1 MPASPAA
8 ISTTTPIATSRNEPD
23 SSAQPTRM
31 SRSLS
36 RTQSGEDK
44 LKPIPLSPDSN
55 QPVLR
60 AVPGQNGNGHI
71 THRPDGRQ
79 HDEQRATTV
88 LILASDP
95 DISSQ
100 ADRALQASMLGQLE
114 SGQNIS
120 MPVPAGCLID
130 KPLELYKQALNDPKV
145 LAWFESKGLA
155 LDTVKV
161 HEGSVSGRT
170 SRDDPG
176 SIETFTLCDTSGWWQ
191 VSKQVL
197 AAREVLDLGD
207 FGLPYVNEDQ
217 KLVPCN
223 VMLDFYGV
231 VPPTSEEEAGEL
243 ANRLKREGWPEITDE
258 ERIALG
264 KECHSVK
271 ELIREA
277 KARETLIKELG
288 EWVKDKPD
296 KMNLSLS
303 GQYSESAG
311 DSPLAHKSLAILH
324 HLNDF
329 FELPEMIALCAG
341 ENIEASLLPVRIS
354 ENKIQVFIHDSQ
366 WYDLTDLV
374 NRQSTLTG
382 PFNALLRMVKD
393 TGNALYAPLNFDI
406 PQILT
411 FSGFSV
417 PKTVGEVRNIIRWL
431 QTSLPQATP
440 LGDYGAELLASAHSP
455 IQLTAAERAKV
466 ISVASGFLSSSSSII
481 DELGADLLQKTS
493 VELRRNHADVLLK
506 QILEKSQ
513 SAVCGRQLLGAL
525 NWYGAAETA
534 SPEHYQKLLL
544 AAIKLE
550 VDPDAPGKPGN
561 IAGYNV
567 YQAKNLGRDLTEVRS
582 EIEQHLIDQ
591 KGVSS
596 QAAPLIA
603 HLFLADVAPE
613 FLTQGANAGIQMGT
627 ATWVTLRLGG
637 AIAECVDPGCSRM
650 MTNEQL
656 MSLSMLAP
664 TTPELQFLFRS
675 LAFDT
680 LMTWAAMNGVVQQR
694 GASSYS
700 ASDYMIAAEKF
711 ATQRA
716 EYSQAVAGFER
727 ELVTRREIAAKEL
740 RRAFPNTPEMLLES
754 TEGRPQ
760 PTQGKQVPIEEV
772 MIGPRGIEE
781 FNITYK
787 GETKSIVDAYMEG
800 DISSGAWEMRNV
812 PMPNE
817 RFDAGWEKLP
827 DLHKLLKT
835 SVDSFFNARKQGFVT
850 TTKNLI
856 ATLPLEDRQSLE
868 FGEVQFFTLREETG
882 MPKEDEEPK
891 HRAAFLG
898 RQGTLLRCEYQ
909 DGEAKK
915 VSYFEVFPGRMS
927 IIKRTDLP
935 YELPLDGEM
944 KHERTR
950 TGRGR
955 TVNTLAQRG
964 TPLPFDFSAYARGSV
979 PIAGTVSQKLII
991 EKLGETL
998 PANPARV
1005 DSRQSVP
1012 DSYFSKRTLDIVDKI
1027 VNDNLLKGEWD
1038 SLFEKAHG
1046 TTTEE
1051 AKRADREKTYNFL
1064 LQLIPFYAAVKDLQ
1078 SGERMRFINGVFGCF
1093 TDAISGLNTMAGGLS
1108 KGVPAV
1114 RSATSTTAKAVEA
1127 FKIAGKTMV
1136 SLVNPLDG
1144 VPGMIVGFSGLV
1156 TGGVARAVSGFPK
1169 LFKSGVFALTK
1180 DGIAS
1185 MQACTDRLRAFFGGH
1200 ASGAAA
1206 PFQPSRVNTVVNNV
1220 SGTVNGTE
1228 ITAIRENG
1236 KWYALDRNG
1245 NPIGRALDNFMELT
1259 A

>member
-1 MPASPAA
+1 MPASLAA
-8 ISTTTPIATSRNEPD
+8 TSTTPIVERSRTKPD
-23 SSAQPTRM
+23 SPTPTTRI
-31 SRSLS
+31 SQSLS
-36 RTQSGEDK
+36 STQSSGNN
-44 LKPIPLSPDSN
+44 LKPIPSSTDGN
-55 QPVLR
+55 QQMLKV
-60 AVPGQNGNGHI
+60 VPGQNGNGHI
-71 THRPDGRQ
+71 TPRLDGTQ
-79 HDEQRATTV
+79 QSQQRANTV
-88 LILASDP
+88 LILASDS

-114 SGQNIS
+114 SGQNIVL
-120 MPVPAGCLID
+120 PVPAGCLID

-170 SRDDPG
+170 SRDDP
-176 SIETFTLCDTSGWWQ
+176 SRIETFTLCDTSGWWQ

-207 FGLPYVNEDQ
+207 FGLPYVNEEQ

-231 VPPTSEEEAGEL
+231 SPPTSEEEAGEL

-296 KMNLSLS
+296 NMNLSLS

-329 FELPEMIALCAG
+329 FELPEMITLCAG
-341 ENIEASLLPVRIS
+341 EHIDASLLPVRIS
-354 ENKIQVFIHDSQ
+354 ENKIEVFIHDSQ

-393 TGNALYAPLNFDI
+393 TGNALYAPLNFDF

-411 FSGFSV
+411 FSGFSA

-440 LGDYGAELLASAHSP
+440 LGDYGAELLAKDPSP

-466 ISVASGFLSSSSSII
+466 ISVASGFSSSSSSII
-481 DELGADLLQKTS
+481 DELGADLLKKTS
-493 VELRRNHADVLLK
+493 VEWRRNNADELLS
-506 QILEKSQ
+506 QILEKNQ

-525 NWYGAAETA
+525 NWYGAGETA
-534 SPEHYQKLLL
+534 SPEHYQNLLL

-550 VDPDAPGKPGN
+550 VDPDAPGVPGN

-567 YQAKNLGRDLTEVRS
+567 YQPKNLGRDLAEVRL

-613 FLTQGANAGIQMGT
+613 FLTQGPSLGIQVGT
-627 ATWVTLRLGG
+627 ATWVTLSLGV
-637 AIAECVDPGCSRM
+637 AIAESVNPGCSRM
-650 MTNEQL
+650 MTIEQL
-656 MSLSMLAP
+656 MSLAMLAP
-664 TTPELQFLFRS
+664 TTPELQILFRS

-694 GASSYS
+694 GASSYA

-716 EYSQAVAGFER
+716 EYSQAVQGFER

-740 RRAFPNTPEMLLES
+740 RRVFPNTPEMPLES

-760 PTQGKQVPIEEV
+760 PTQGKQVPIEKV
-772 MIGPRGIEE
+772 MIGPRGIPE
-781 FNITYK
+781 FNISYK
-787 GETKSIVDAYMEG
+787 GDTKSIVDAYMEG
-800 DISSGAWEMRNV
+800 DISSGAWEVLGV
-812 PMPNE
+812 PLTNE
-817 RFDAGWEKLP
+817 QFDAGWDKLP
-827 DLHKLLKT
+827 DLHKRLKT
-835 SVDSFFNARKQGFVT
+835 SVDSFFNARKHGFVT
-850 TTKNLI
+850 ATKNLI

-882 MPKEDEEPK
+882 IPKEDEEPK

-935 YELPLDGEM
+935 YELPLDGIKKYEAA
-944 KHERTR
+944 R
-950 TGRGR
+950 TGRGQ
-955 TVNTLAQRG
+955 TVATTSQRG
-964 TPLPFDFSAYARGSV
+964 TTLPFDFPAYARGSV
-979 PIAGTVSQKLII
+979 PIAGTVSEKLII

-998 PANPARV
+998 PADASRV
-1005 DSRQSVP
+1005 DERQSVP
-1012 DSYFSKRTLDIVDKI
+1012 DSYFSKRTLDIVDRI

-1038 SLFEKAHG
+1038 SLFKKAHG

-1051 AKRADREKTYNFL
+1051 EKRADQEKLKNFL
-1064 LQLIPFYAAVKDLQ
+1064 LQLLPFYAAITDLQ
-1078 SGERMRFINGVFGCF
+1078 SGERMRFINGAFGCF
-1093 TDAISGLNTMAGGLS
+1093 TDAISSLNTIASGMS
-1108 KGVPAV
+1108 KGVAAV
-1114 RSATSTTAKAVEA
+1114 GAASSTTAKAVNA
-1127 FKIAGKTMV
+1127 FRFAGKTMV
-1136 SLVNPLDG
+1136 SLINPLDG
-1144 VPGMIVGFSGLV
+1144 VPGMIAGLSGLA
-1156 TGGVARAVSGFPK
+1156 TGGLARAVSGLPK

-1180 DGIAS
+1180 DGVAR

-1200 ASGAAA
+1200 AGAAAA

-1245 NPIGRALDNFMELT
+1245 NPIGRALDNVRELT